1 MRQTVACWVLCLTLM
16 APSLA
21 AEVSHVEI
29 ETRREIA
36 DGQAFGE
43 SGPYEE
49 LVGRIHFL
57 IDPRHPRNQVITDLD
72 LAPLNGDGMVEMSA
86 DLSILTP
93 VNPGRGNGVA
103 LMEIVNR
110 GRRVVSGFNRAGR
123 GNPFGDGFLMNRGY
137 TIVSVGWEFDVPP
150 SPTAVRIDV
159 PSAQGLFN
167 SPIGGLGF
175 VAVRDTAAWIKH
187 SSDSIVST
195 DYAITFG
202 SSQSGRFLRNYLYL
216 GFNTDE
222 SGRKVFDGVIPH
234 IAGSSRIDLNRRG
247 AEPVSPGQYT
257 ATSFPFA
264 DQAFLDPVTTVE
276 EGTLENP
283 RGRANQPRIFH
294 TNTSVEYW
302 GGGRVAAM
310 VHTTP
315 DGGDDITLPDN
326 VRFYLL
332 AGTQHGPGAFPPPP
346 PGNGQQMGNP
356 TDYWWNMR
364 ALLAAMEEW
373 VVDDVEPPASAHP
386 RFGDQ
391 SLVMPREIAFPG
403 LPGFDPRRT

>member
-264 DQAFLDPVTTVE
+264 DQAFLDPVDD
-276 EGTLENP
+276 
-283 RGRANQPRIFH
+283 
-294 TNTSVEYW
+294 
-302 GGGRVAAM
+302 GGRGNSGEPERPGESAAHLSYQHQRRILGRRSRRRYGSHHTRRRRRHH
-310 VHTTP
+310 VTRQRPVLPARGHTTWARCVS
-315 DGGDDITLPDN
+315 T
-326 VRFYLL
+326 
-332 AGTQHGPGAFPPPP
+332 
-346 PGNGQQMGNP
+346 
-356 TDYWWNMR
+356 
-364 ALLAAMEEW
+364 
-373 VVDDVEPPASAHP
+373 PASGQ
-386 RFGDQ
+386 RSTDGQ
-391 SLVMPREIAFPG
+391 SHRLLVEHARASG
-403 LPGFDPRRT
+403 GHGGVGSR